1 MSDVL
6 PKAKAA
12 KAISL
17 FMSTVSTNQKD
28 LGLEAMAKALIDHQA
43 ILLAANEKDIVAGR
57 KAGMSEALIDRLSLS
72 TDRIKSMAEGLQV
85 VIDLPDPV
93 GDVIEGWT
101 PKNGLNILKKRV
113 PIGVIAIIY
122 EARPNVTVDAAGLT
136 LKSSNAVILR
146 GSSSA
151 IESNRAVVKVL
162 NEALLSVGF
171 PANMIQLIED
181 TSRETVKELVT
192 CKSFVDLVIPRGG
205 AGLIQTVVD
214 TATVPTIET
223 GIGNCHVYI
232 DKDADPS
239 IVEPIVINAKVQ
251 RPSVCNA
258 AESLLIHADVAQQYL
273 PKLISALKS
282 NQVVIVGCKTT
293 QQYDQTITLATDEDY
308 ATEFLDYKIAI
319 KVVKDVDEAI
329 AHIARF
335 GTRHTEAILS
345 DNIKAIEAFESQV
358 DAAAIMVNAS
368 TRFTDGFEF
377 GFGAEIGISTQKIHA
392 RGPMG
397 LRELT
402 TYKYIVRGKG
412 QIRK

>member
-1 MSDVL
+1 MSDIL
-6 PKAKAA
+6 YKAKAA

-17 FMSTVSTNQKD
+17 FLSTVSTLQKNK
-28 LGLEAMAKALIDHQA
+28 GLAAMANALIEHQA
-43 ILLAANEKDIVAGR
+43 VILSANEKDILAGR
-57 KAGMSEALIDRLSLS
+57 KAGMTESLIDRLSLS
-72 TDRIKSMAEGLQV
+72 PARIKSMAEGLQI

-151 IESNRAVVKVL
+151 IESNIALVAVL
-162 NEALLSVGF
+162 NDALVSVGF
-171 PANMIQLIED
+171 PLNTIQLIED

-192 CKSFVDLVIPRGG
+192 AKTYVDLVIPRGG
-205 AGLIQTVVD
+205 AGLIQTVLD

-232 DKDADPS
+232 DKDADPA

-258 AESLLIHADVAQQYL
+258 AESLLIHADVADRYL
-273 PKLISALKS
+273 PSLIRSLKAE
-282 NQVVIVGCKTT
+282 QVVIVGCKIT
-293 QQYDQTITLATDEDY
+293 QQYDATIELATEDDY

-319 KVVKDVDEAI
+319 KVVKDVAEAI
-329 AHIARF
+329 DHIARF

-358 DAAAIMVNAS
+358 DAAAVIVNAS

-377 GFGAEIGISTQKIHA
+377 GFGSEIGISTQKIHA

-412 QIRK
+412 QIR